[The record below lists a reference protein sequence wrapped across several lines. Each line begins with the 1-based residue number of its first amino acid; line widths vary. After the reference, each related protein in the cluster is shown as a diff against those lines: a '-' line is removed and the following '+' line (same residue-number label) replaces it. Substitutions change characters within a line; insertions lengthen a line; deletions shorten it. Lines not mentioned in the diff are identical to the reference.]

1 MTKKKSKL
9 QSKIKKKLRKN
20 RLFHLTQVMMIHLQK
35 RNHKK
40 KIFLQR
46 DQELHQM
53 LVVKVIPA
61 AQKLKKQMKRK
72 LPSNIPKKSASGAT
86 QTKKLTNSSSSS
98 KGKDVLAQSSDKSSS
113 SSKDKDALV
122 KTTSSS
128 DAVGRYQLTDD
139 EVPTH
144 SDGTKNQ
151 LKLAQSVSHLLT
163 HYPKNPDC
171 EACQ

>member
-1 MTKKKSKL
+1 MRYVNTFKNIIFLTWINILINIYFFRKKLQKKLSLLQILILLLQKLSKKNQFKKLRLMTKKKSKL

-72 LPSNIPKKSASGAT
+72 LFQQKI
-86 QTKKLTNSSSSS
+86 KKL
-98 KGKDVLAQSSDKSSS
+98 
-113 SSKDKDALV
+113 
-122 KTTSSS
+122 
-128 DAVGRYQLTDD
+128 
-139 EVPTH
+139 
-144 SDGTKNQ
+144 
-151 LKLAQSVSHLLT
+151 
-163 HYPKNPDC
+163 
-171 EACQ
+171 